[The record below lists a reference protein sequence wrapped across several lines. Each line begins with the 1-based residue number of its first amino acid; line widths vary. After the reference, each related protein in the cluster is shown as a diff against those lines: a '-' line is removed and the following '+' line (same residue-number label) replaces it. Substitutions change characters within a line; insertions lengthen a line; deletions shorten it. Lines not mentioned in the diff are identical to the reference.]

1 MTWQNLSHKDDK
13 TTLMLKYRGFKIQHH
28 ETKLCLLWQRFCN
41 ICSVCCFCLCVL
53 KKESTSVT
61 VVIHDFRL
69 AFYCG
74 CGKWQKYIH
83 YIRTKCSRPTA
94 CLLRLDF
101 EQFHNAQLHVQIMK
115 TRIGEKNGL
124 WQRRTHFYLWIAEG
138 TAALLNE
145 DKCCLVSAH
154 KPL

>member
-1 MTWQNLSHKDDK
+1 MTKHHWCWNIEDLKFSTTKQNYACYDNAFA
-13 TTLMLKYRGFKIQHH
+13 T
-28 ETKLCLLWQRFCN
+28 
-41 ICSVCCFCLCVL
+41 SVQFVVFAFVSS
-53 KKESTSVT
+53 KKKSTSVT
-61 VVIHDFRL
+61 VVIRDFRL

-94 CLLRLDF
+94 YLLRLDF
-101 EQFHNAQLHVQIMK
+101 EQFHNVQLHVQIMK

-124 WQRRTHFYLWIAEG
+124 WQRRTHCYLWIAEG

-145 DKCCLVSAH
+145 DKYCLVSAH